1 MQLNTQLPITSQKIN
16 PFDQITQVLQQ
27 EANAISQTLNQLQ
40 PTEVEQAI
48 NLLKTCQ
55 GKVLLLGIG
64 KSGLIARK
72 IAATLTSTGTPAL
85 YLHPSDALHGDIGIA
100 TTSDV
105 AIALSNSG
113 ETDELL
119 GMLPYLKNRQ
129 IPIIAIVGN
138 LKSTLARNA
147 TAILNAT
154 VEQEACPFNL
164 APTASTTV
172 ALAIGDAIAMTLMQ
186 VKGLTP
192 NDFAFNHPAGR
203 LGKRLTLTVGDL
215 MHQGDNNPTIPLECP
230 YIEVLEV
237 ISQKGLGAVSVV
249 NNKGK
254 LLGIITDGDVRRTL
268 KTITPQNWQNL
279 TSTKMMTANPVT
291 ITPEILAY
299 EALQLMENRP
309 SQIGVLPVVDS
320 NYIAIGMLRL
330 HDIVRSGLA

>member
-1 MQLNTQLPITSQKIN
+1 MQINTQLPITFQKIN
-16 PFDQITQVLQQ
+16 TFDQITQVLQQ
-27 EANAISQTLNQLQ
+27 EANAITQTLNQLQ

-48 NLLKTCQ
+48 ALLQTCQ

-100 TTSDV
+100 TPNDV

-119 GMLPYLKNRQ
+119 GMLPYLKNRH

-154 VEQEACPFNL
+154 VAQEACPFNL

-172 ALAIGDAIAMTLMQ
+172 ALALGDAIAMTL
-186 VKGLTP
+186 P
-192 NDFAFNHPAGR
+192 
-203 LGKRLTLTVGDL
+203 
-215 MHQGDNNPTIPLECP
+215 
-230 YIEVLEV
+230 
-237 ISQKGLGAVSVV
+237 
-249 NNKGK
+249 
-254 LLGIITDGDVRRTL
+254 IIT
-268 KTITPQNWQNL
+268 
-279 TSTKMMTANPVT
+279 
-291 ITPEILAY
+291 
-299 EALQLMENRP
+299 RP
-309 SQIGVLPVVDS
+309 AD
-320 NYIAIGMLRL
+320 
-330 HDIVRSGLA
+330 